1 MNGYIKLHRKILDNG
16 VFSNAELLKV
26 FIWCLIKANHNKTPK
41 KVYGVKL
48 NQGQFI
54 TGRASA
60 CEELNIKPS
69 TVYNRLL
76 RLQEYG
82 YIKLESTNK
91 YTVVSVSNYSKY
103 QVGQSVPKIPFDERL
118 QQFKQEVWSE
128 FENRQIDYK
137 DTMVADFTAYWTEPN
152 KSKTKMR
159 FEMQKTFSIPLR
171 LKKWY
176 DNSQKFNNNN
186 GNKVQQQL
194 DNWQQAREMITNE
207 RTQNLE

>member
-26 FIWCLIKANHNKTPK
+26 FLWCLIKANHNKTPK
-41 KVYGVKL
+41 KVFDIKL
-48 NQGQFI
+48 KQGQFL
-54 TGRASA
+54 TGRSSA

-69 TVYNRLL
+69 SVYNRLI

-91 YTVVSVSNYSKY
+91 YTIVSVVNYHKY
-103 QVGQSVPKIPFDERL
+103 QVGQNVPKIPLDERL
-118 QQFKQEVWSE
+118 QKFKQEVWNN

-137 DTMVADFTAYWTEPN
+137 DTMIQDFISYWTEPN
-152 KSKTKMR
+152 KSNTKMR

-171 LKKWY
+171 IKKWY

-194 DNWQQAREMITNE
+194 DTWQQARQMITNE